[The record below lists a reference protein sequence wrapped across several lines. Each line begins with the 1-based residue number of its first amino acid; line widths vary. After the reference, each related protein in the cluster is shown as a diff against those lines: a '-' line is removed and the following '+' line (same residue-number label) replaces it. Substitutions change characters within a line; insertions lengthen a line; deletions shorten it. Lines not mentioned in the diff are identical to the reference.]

1 MVSALFLTLGVAM
14 LFGGGEL
21 LVRGASGVAR
31 ALRVSPLIIGLTI
44 VAFGTSAPEL
54 VVNLVA
60 VLQGSSGVA
69 FGNVIGSNLA
79 NIGLI
84 LGLAAVFRPIQVDGT
99 VIVREIPMMILV
111 SAVAVLLGLDG

>member
-79 NIGLI
+79 
-84 LGLAAVFRPIQVDGT
+84 T
-99 VIVREIPMMILV
+99 
-111 SAVAVLLGLDG
+111 SASSWAWPPCSDPSRWTARSSSGRSP